1 MFRASALTV
10 QDQCRRDSYD
20 QHMNSLRHLEV
31 FCAVARARS
40 FTRAAEELHLSQPVV
55 SRTVR
60 ELERSLGV
68 DLFTRTT
75 RSVALTPQ
83 GEELLE
89 LAGDLLD
96 RFERTMDRFAAY
108 CRGDYGRIV
117 VATLPSIAAGY
128 LPPILVDF
136 LSENPGMTVEILD
149 VTAAEAAR
157 AVESGAA
164 DVAIASPTTTP
175 SLRSE
180 LLLRDRFVA
189 VLPPS
194 HPALSRRS
202 VTWAALAAEPFIAMS
217 VGSSVRELTDFAMAE
232 AGVAPTNVVEARN
245 IATAGGIIAA
255 GLGVSAFP
263 ELVLPLLSSTALV
276 TRPLRAP
283 EVHRE
288 VAVITPVDHSLSP
301 AAHRFVAA
309 LRAHL
314 A

>member
-1 MFRASALTV
+1 
-10 QDQCRRDSYD
+10 
-20 QHMNSLRHLEV
+20 MNSLRHLEV
-31 FCAVARARS
+31 FCAVARSRS
-40 FTRAAEELHLSQPVV
+40 FTRAAEELHVSQPVV

-68 DLFTRTT
+68 ELFTRTT

-83 GEELLE
+83 GEELLS
-89 LAGDLLD
+89 LAGDLVE
-96 RFERTMDRFAAY
+96 RFDRTMDRFAAY

-128 LPPILVDF
+128 LPPILVAF
-136 LSENPGMTVEILD
+136 LAENPGMRVEIVD

-164 DVAIASPTTTP
+164 DLAIASPATTS
-175 SLRSE
+175 SLQSDV
-180 LLLRDRFVA
+180 LVRDRFVA
-189 VLPPS
+189 VLPER
-194 HPALSRRS
+194 HPLAAQRS
-202 VTWAALAAEPFIAMS
+202 VTWAALADEPFIAMS
-217 VGSSVRELTDFAMAE
+217 AGSSVRELTDIAMGE
-232 AGVAPTNVVEARN
+232 AGVSPTNVVEARN

-283 EVHRE
+283 VVHRDI
-288 VAVITPVDHSLSP
+288 AVITASEIALSP
-301 AAHRFVAA
+301 PAQRFVTA
-309 LRAHL
+309 LKERL

>member
-1 MFRASALTV
+1 
-10 QDQCRRDSYD
+10 
-20 QHMNSLRHLEV
+20 MNSLRHLEV

-40 FTRAAEELHLSQPVV
+40 FTRGAEDLHVSQPVV

-75 RSVALTPQ
+75 RSVSLTPQ

-108 CRGDYGRIV
+108 CQGDYGRIV
-117 VATLPSIAAGY
+117 VATLPSIAVGY
-128 LPPILVDF
+128 LPPILVEF
-136 LSENPGMTVEILD
+136 LAENPAMRIEILD

-164 DVAIASPTTTP
+164 DLAIASPVVNP
-175 SLRSE
+175 SLSSDV
-180 LLLRDRFVA
+180 LVRDRFVA
-189 VLPPS
+189 VLSAMHPS
-194 HPALSRRS
+194 ATKRTW
-202 VTWAALAAEPFIAMS
+202 TWAALAEEPFIAMS
-217 VGSSVRELTDFAMAE
+217 VGSSVRQLTDHAMSD
-232 AGVAPTNVVEARN
+232 AGVHPTNVVEARN

-263 ELVLPLLSSTALV
+263 ELVLPLLVSSSIV

-283 EVHRE
+283 VVHRE
-288 VAVITPVDHSLSP
+288 IAVITPTAAPLSP
-301 AAHRFVAA
+301 PAQRFVAA
-309 LRAHL
+309 LHSHL

>member
-1 MFRASALTV
+1 
-10 QDQCRRDSYD
+10 
-20 QHMNSLRHLEV
+20 MNSLRHLEV

-40 FTRAAEELHLSQPVV
+40 FTRAAEELHVSQPVV

-68 DLFTRTT
+68 ELFTRTT
-75 RSVALTPQ
+75 RSVVLTPQ
-83 GEELLE
+83 GEELLD
-89 LAGDLLD
+89 LAGDLLE
-96 RFERTMDRFAAY
+96 RFERSMDRFAAY

-128 LPPILVDF
+128 LPPILVAF
-136 LSENPGMTVEILD
+136 IAENPGMRVEILD

-164 DVAIASPTTTP
+164 DLAIASPVTTR
-175 SLRSE
+175 SLHSE
-180 LLLRDRFVA
+180 VLVRDRFVA
-189 VLPPS
+189 VLPEH
-194 HPALSRRS
+194 HPLTGRRAL
-202 VTWAALAAEPFIAMS
+202 TWAMLADEPFIAMS
-217 VGSSVRELTDFAMAE
+217 VGSSVRELTDLAMTDAD
-232 AGVAPTNVVEARN
+232 VTPTNVVEARN

-263 ELVLPLLSSTALV
+263 ELVLPLLVSSAIV

-283 EVHRE
+283 VVHRDI
-288 VAVITPVDHSLSP
+288 AVITPTGVPLSP
-301 AAHRFVAA
+301 PAQRFVAA
-309 LRAHL
+309 LHSHL